1 MVETNH
7 KPLLSIL
14 GSKELSKLPIRVQR
28 FCLKMMAY
36 TYSIVYTPGK
46 HLVLADAPS
55 RSPVKGEVATGG
67 EVRDP
72 KIVLV
77 ILLDP
82 PIAADRLSRIRVAIV
97 EDEWGCC

>member
-1 MVETNH
+1 M
-7 KPLLSIL
+7 
-14 GSKELSKLPIRVQR
+14 
-28 FCLKMMAY
+28 
-36 TYSIVYTPGK
+36 
-46 HLVLADAPS
+46 
-55 RSPVKGEVATGG
+55 KGEVATGG